1 MAIVDEIK
9 EAVIAGSAKKV
20 KEAVERAVAAGLAV
34 EAVLHD
40 GLIAGMDI
48 IGARFKV
55 NEVYVPEVLVAARAM
70 HAGLDVIKP
79 LIARSGIREKGVVVI
94 GTVQGDLHDIG
105 KNLVVMMLEGAGYR
119 VVNLGVD
126 VPVDAFIRSVEEHK
140 PQIVGLSALLTTTMP
155 KMAETVAKLH
165 EAFPNGV
172 KVIVGGA
179 PVTEAYARQ
188 IGADGFAA
196 DAARAVDVVGRLV
209 GPR

>member
-34 EAVLHD
+34 EGILQD

-79 LIARSGIREKGVVVI
+79 LIVSSGIREKGVVVI

-126 VPVDAFIRSVEEHK
+126 VTVDAFVRSVEEHR
-140 PQIVGLSALLTTTMP
+140 PQVVGLSALLTTTMP
-155 KMAETVAKLH
+155 KLAETVAKLH
-165 EAFPNGV
+165 EAFPGGV

-196 DAARAVDVVGRLV
+196 DAASAVEVVGKLV
-209 GPR
+209 G